1 MVKTILGARLTLLSY
16 HCHSLMPEGIS
27 CVGVL
32 LESHISFHTWPEEGV
47 ITLDLFTCGS
57 NPLLPVVLTMEKLF
71 GIPRKKADSEEEDE
85 YEEVVTLWSHELR

>member
-1 MVKTILGARLTLLSY
+1 MVKTIQGAGLTLLSY